1 MSLRLEAISL
11 ILRLVNKP
19 RLARM
24 RGADLPAARRVVE
37 RMAPRIMRA
46 PRGASFREEAGP
58 PRLLWTGPQADAPE
72 AAGRAILYLHGGGFV
87 LCSPHTHRHL
97 SAALAQAAGAPAA
110 MAYYR
115 LAPEHPH
122 PAQVQDMLA
131 AYRALLERG
140 LRVAVAGDSAG
151 GGLAFALTPAAR
163 AAGLPDPA
171 GVVGFS
177 PWCDMT
183 MSSPTL
189 TANAR
194 ADAMLPVGR
203 MAEVVRLRMGGG
215 DPADPLASPI
225 LTRFD
230 RPPPPALIFASRR
243 EILAGDAE
251 AMAAAWA
258 RGGGAARV
266 VWSERAPHAWPLF
279 VGWSSASD
287 AAAAEAGGFLRAAL
301 AGAGPDRGAP

>member
-1 MSLRLEAISL
+1 MSLRLEAISA

-24 RGADLPAARRVVE
+24 RAAQLPHARRVVE

-46 PRGASFREEAGP
+46 PRGAYFREEAGP
-58 PRLLWTGPQADAPE
+58 PRLLWTGPQ

-87 LCSPHTHRHL
+87 LCSPRTHRHL
-97 SAALAQAAGAPAA
+97 AAALAQAAGAPAA
-110 MAYYR
+110 MAFYR

-122 PAQVQDMLA
+122 PAQVEDMLA
-131 AYRALLERG
+131 AYRALLDRG

-171 GVVGFS
+171 AVVGFS

-183 MSSPTL
+183 MASPTL
-189 TANAR
+189 QANAA

-203 MAEVVRLRMGGG
+203 MAEVVAMRMGGG
-215 DPADPLASPI
+215 DPADPLASPVFA
-225 LTRFD
+225 RFD
-230 RPPPPALIFASRR
+230 SPPPPALIFASRR

-251 AMAAAWA
+251 AMAAAWTA
-258 RGGGAARV
+258 GGGAARV
-266 VWSERAPHAWPLF
+266 VWSDRAPHAWPLF
-279 VGWSSASD
+279 VGWAGAAD
-287 AAAAEAGGFLRAAL
+287 AAVAEAGAFLRAAL
-301 AGAGPDRGAP
+301 SGGGEAA

>member
-1 MSLRLEAISL
+1 MSLRLDAISL

-24 RGADLPAARRVVE
+24 NSAELPRARRVVE

-46 PRGASFREEAGP
+46 PRGATFREEPGP
-58 PRLLWTGPQADAPE
+58 PRLLWTGPPVE
-72 AAGRAILYLHGGGFV
+72 GRAILYLHGGGFV
-87 LCSPHTHRHL
+87 LCSPRTHRHL
-97 SAALAQAAGAPAA
+97 AAALAMAAGAPAA
-110 MAYYR
+110 MAFYR

-131 AYRALLERG
+131 AYRALLDRG

-171 GVVGFS
+171 CVVGFS

-183 MSSPTL
+183 MASPTL
-189 TANAR
+189 RANA
-194 ADAMLPVGR
+194 ASDAMLPVAR
-203 MAEVVRLRMGGG
+203 MAEVVTLRMGGA
-215 DPADPLASPI
+215 DPADPLASPVFA
-225 LTRFD
+225 RFE

-251 AMAAAWA
+251 AMAAAWTA
-258 RGGGAARV
+258 GGGAARL
-266 VWSERAPHAWPLF
+266 VWSDRAPHAWPLF
-279 VGWSSASD
+279 VGWSGVAD
-287 AAAAEAGGFLRAAL
+287 AAVAEAGAFVRAAL
-301 AGAGPDRGAP
+301 DG